1 METVRLRLCQYHRA
15 IAKGDGHEAA
25 ETSVSE
31 ACVCCVEGLPHQ
43 VLPNYTHLDGGWS
56 RDAWKSLAEVAELVP
71 DLAKGQQ
78 RLEEQVKTRLSTGGS
93 RSSGWR
99 GYSWL
104 GHEFIMQLLTLLRE
118 EQHFRQEDPRY
129 AGKYDDRGN
138 VNVRKRRKSKINVCR
153 SEAPSILI
161 KIVHRVEGER
171 QGLARIVLLKKR
183 ATKEFRQDQDSKIDN
198 AGAKVQGY

>member
-1 METVRLRLCQYHRA
+1 
-15 IAKGDGHEAA
+15 
-25 ETSVSE
+25 
-31 ACVCCVEGLPHQ
+31 
-43 VLPNYTHLDGGWS
+43 
-56 RDAWKSLAEVAELVP
+56 
-71 DLAKGQQ
+71 
-78 RLEEQVKTRLSTGGS
+78 
-93 RSSGWR
+93 
-99 GYSWL
+99 
-104 GHEFIMQLLTLLRE
+104 MQLLTLLRE